1 MQTILEH
8 CDCLF
13 YSASSNVYFT
23 KKESFSTAEHDVLMC
38 REILAVNPFTGTK
51 KELFK
56 ERLSGM
62 RLWITS

>member
-1 MQTILEH
+1 MT
-8 CDCLF
+8 
-13 YSASSNVYFT
+13 VYFT
-23 KKESFSTAEHDVLMC
+23 LPHQMSTLPKKTMFWTAEHDVLMC